1 MLKLADKKTLRGLEQ
16 HRRGRLDLFEIYDI
30 TPWAALYSAVHHWG
44 YPNNKIPS
52 GKESTFSYVFE
63 TAYDGLYIELSD
75 FKAFVVLHVVYTDTA
90 GQDAA
95 ESHRDELK
103 QQAEDIVDT
112 LHLPVDHFG
121 ALFDPVHQT
130 FTE

>member
-1 MLKLADKKTLRGLEQ
+1 MFKLADKKSLKQLEQ

-44 YPNNKIPS
+44 YPNNKIPP
-52 GKESTFSYVFE
+52 GKQSTFSYIFE
-63 TAYDGLYIELSD
+63 TVYDGLFLELSD
-75 FKAFVVLHVVYTDTA
+75 FKAFVSLHVVYTDIA
-90 GQDAA
+90 DQEAA
-95 ESHRDELK
+95 EGHRAELK
-103 QQAEDIVDT
+103 TQAEKIVDR

-121 ALFDPVHQT
+121 ALFDPVHAT

>member
-1 MLKLADKKTLRGLEQ
+1 MLKLADKKTLRALEQ
-16 HRRGRLDLFEIYDI
+16 HKRGRLDLFEIYDV
-30 TPWAALYSAVHHWG
+30 TPWAALYGAVHHWG
-44 YPNNKIPS
+44 YPNNKIPA
-52 GKESTFSYVFE
+52 GKQSTFSYIFE
-63 TAYDGLYIELSD
+63 TAYDGLFIELSD
-75 FKAFVVLHVVYTDTA
+75 FKAYVALHVVYTDTA

-103 QQAEDIVDT
+103 KLGEEVLDI